1 MGNSWTKPKL
11 QQPIINKA
19 ITEKRESIN
28 ILQKPINNE
37 LVKMIME
44 KENEI
49 NEDSLIAFVTV
60 DYLY

>member
-49 NEDSLIAFVTV
+49 SEDSLIAFVTV